1 MGTEGITG
9 SPVLKNEVRV
19 AKMQRR
25 AINQQITL
33 AFALLRTLAT
43 PTQLSRRMNDLYN
56 NMVSWN
62 AIAEHGLK
70 AVMDELTNP
79 TTMINK
85 YDKAMNMLADRYVE
99 KLKQI
104 KCSYCQ
110 IEGSLRKTV
119 LCASR
124 FVGSGFEA
132 IRQLP
137 SRSVPR
143 VRTSDW
149 DANYNWV
156 TTVTWGLA
164 DTLVAGQCSDK
175 GGPYQGG
182 KAHQSEVALAE
193 MDAKTAELI
202 LGHATSHKIG
212 YVLKNEIRTVANA
225 PV

>member
-25 AINQQITL
+25 AINQQIML
-33 AFALLRTLAT
+33 GFALLATLAT
-43 PTQLSRRMNDLYN
+43 PTKLSRRMNDLYN

-62 AIAEHGLK
+62 AIVEHGLA

-79 TTMINK
+79 ATMMNK
-85 YDKAMNMLADRYVE
+85 YDKVMTLLADKYVE
-99 KLKQI
+99 KLVLI

-110 IEGSLRKTV
+110 CEGMLRNTV

-132 IRQLP
+132 IHQLP
-137 SRSVPR
+137 SKSAPR
-143 VRTSDW
+143 VKTSGYDADW
-149 DANYNWV
+149 NWV
-156 TTVTWGLA
+156 TTVTWGKA
-164 DTLVAGQCSDK
+164 DTLVAGQCSPN

-202 LGHATSHKIG
+202 LEHASRIG
-212 YVLKNEIRTVANA
+212 YELRNELRRIKNA

>member
-19 AKMQRR
+19 AKMQRK

-33 AFALLRTLAT
+33 AFALIATLAD
-43 PTQLSRRMNDLYN
+43 PTKLSRRMNDLYN
-56 NMVSWN
+56 SMESWN
-62 AIAEHGLK
+62 AIAEHGLA

-79 TTMINK
+79 ATMMNR
-85 YDKAMNMLADRYVE
+85 YDKAMNMLADKYVE
-99 KLKQI
+99 KLVLI

-110 IEGSLRKTV
+110 FEGMLRNTV
-119 LCASR
+119 LCTSR

-132 IRQLP
+132 IQQLP
-137 SRSVPR
+137 NRSAPR
-143 VRTSDW
+143 NTESHFDY
-149 DANYNWV
+149 DKYEWV
-156 TTVTWGLA
+156 NTVTWGLA
-164 DTLVAGQCSDK
+164 DTLVAGQCSPK

-193 MDAKTAELI
+193 IDAKTAELI
-202 LGHATSHKIG
+202 LEHASRIG
-212 YVLKNEIRTVANA
+212 YDLRSQLRTIKNA

>member
-33 AFALLRTLAT
+33 AFALIATLAT

-56 NMVSWN
+56 NMASWN
-62 AIAEHGLK
+62 AIAEHGLA

-79 TTMINK
+79 ATMMNR
-85 YDKAMNMLADRYVE
+85 YDKAMNMLADKYVE
-99 KLKQI
+99 KLVLI

-110 IEGSLRKTV
+110 VEGNLRNTV

-132 IRQLP
+132 IQQLP
-137 SRSVPR
+137 SRSAPR
-143 VRTSDW
+143 NMESHFD
-149 DANYNWV
+149 YEKYEWV
-156 TTVTWGLA
+156 NTVTWGLA
-164 DTLVAGQCSDK
+164 DTIVAGQCSPN

-202 LGHATSHKIG
+202 LEHASRIG
-212 YVLKNEIRTVANA
+212 YDLRSQLRTIKNA

>member
-33 AFALLRTLAT
+33 AFALLATLAT
-43 PTQLSRRMNDLYN
+43 PTKLSRRMNDLYN

-79 TTMINK
+79 ATMMNR
-85 YDKAMNMLADRYVE
+85 YDKAMNMLADKYVE

-110 IEGSLRKTV
+110 IEGSLHNTV

-132 IRQLP
+132 IEQLP

-143 VRTSDW
+143 VKTSG
-149 DANYNWV
+149 YVEGNWT
-156 TTVTWGLA
+156 TTVTWGLE
-164 DTLVAGQCSDK
+164 DTLVAGQCSPN

-202 LGHATSHKIG
+202 LEHASRIG
-212 YVLKNEIRTVANA
+212 YNLRNQLRTIKNA